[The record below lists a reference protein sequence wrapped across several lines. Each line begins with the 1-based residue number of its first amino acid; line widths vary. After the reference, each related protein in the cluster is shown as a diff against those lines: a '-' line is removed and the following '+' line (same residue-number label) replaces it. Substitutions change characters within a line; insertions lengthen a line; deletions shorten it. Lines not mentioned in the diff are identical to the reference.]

1 MGGKSAPVWKRYCHW
16 STFVIGMTFA
26 IIVCG
31 TFHFHLP
38 LLSSMDDLQRGFPAQ
53 DIFEKSRHTENPT
66 PDLIWAGTE
75 VENWQKRID
84 KELMRIDTE
93 VDAWHKKIWSY
104 RDEII
109 KQVQLVD
116 MDNEEEA
123 SLLKLNCF
131 VYFSI
136 STWIGDL
143 VTLLLPEQFELEIS
157 SRSRPHKKRALWLTV
172 HVLAHI
178 ALCIFSHIRSSPIPP
193 FLALFSQLI
202 LLTVFLRCGIPLAA
216 ILHASP
222 NSSLPQGKLPGRGG
236 LFLCQRHPARLPRR
250 QLAGTR
256 PHRAAAPA
264 GRFFIRIFPLS
275 CSRCRPQAI
284 PGGGGFPAQQP
295 ESAGGEPDRGRRF
308 RAPRAGDSSW
318 RAACVVRDR
327 LGLYLHEHRDLELL
341 PGNLWKPSAAGGSA
355 GSGRVASCEA

>member
-143 VTLLLPEQFELEIS
+143 VTLLLSSSNWKFRRDQGPTKSEPCGSLCTCWRTSLYVS
-157 SRSRPHKKRALWLTV
+157 SRTSALLQ
-172 HVLAHI
+172 
-178 ALCIFSHIRSSPIPP
+178 
-193 FLALFSQLI
+193 FLLSWPS
-202 LLTVFLRCGIPLAA
+202 FL
-216 ILHASP
+216 
-222 NSSLPQGKLPGRGG
+222 NSS
-236 LFLCQRHPARLPRR
+236 
-250 QLAGTR
+250 
-256 PHRAAAPA
+256 
-264 GRFFIRIFPLS
+264 
-275 CSRCRPQAI
+275 
-284 PGGGGFPAQQP
+284 
-295 ESAGGEPDRGRRF
+295 
-308 RAPRAGDSSW
+308 SS
-318 RAACVVRDR
+318 
-327 LGLYLHEHRDLELL
+327 LY
-341 PGNLWKPSAAGGSA
+341 S
-355 GSGRVASCEA
+355 